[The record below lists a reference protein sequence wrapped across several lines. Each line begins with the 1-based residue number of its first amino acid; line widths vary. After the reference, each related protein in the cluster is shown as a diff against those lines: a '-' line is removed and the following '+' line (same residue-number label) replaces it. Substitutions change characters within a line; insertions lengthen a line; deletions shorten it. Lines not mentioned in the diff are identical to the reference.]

1 MKSNLRIFL
10 AAVVLVSSLTCK
22 TLMGNPAV
30 QLDTESLARGEEQL
44 QKLIE
49 NDIFMGDLVELDK
62 NQDGKPDQAI
72 YHYPQQEI
80 ETDVF
85 LETSLVYTSA
95 ELDENP
101 TPNAYRKEL
110 WLLLNNQSPQEKRVQ
125 FTFEIPKEFA
135 QSVDQLVFNPE
146 PAEII
151 NPDPVVKY
159 DVNTPSYQ
167 PGGETIVYIS
177 GYLIYLTSSAVTD
190 FKEIKYRLRQ
200 EAFNQM
206 KEKCKSAPVDERN
219 ACYLSLVTDFKD
231 MLDKKWME
239 NICSG
244 EMTGLERRIC
254 LSLAKDSAVECDRA
268 STPEDIM
275 ACKGYY
281 VHQKCKGL
289 DGGELQACLRDTS
302 MANKAPLGCMN
313 LEDPDVRN
321 ECYATASGDA
331 SFCARITNQARR
343 EGCEKALN
351 AGGGPADQSQ
361 PGPVSVDPSRWFN
374 ADSAEG
380 DCKPFA
386 ALFPDYTLTHT
397 DGDYVDESAKLI
409 CDMDANDP
417 DLDDILYE
425 VAIWIWAYDSS
436 ETARQVWETDVLDGY
451 TYASRKNQQETNPD
465 PNFTLTLEL
474 DRYFGFSKT
483 EHYDKPPSYSI
494 MAGAIYKNARIAF
507 LFESYSGTPSI
518 WVQVEALF
526 QQLIDRKSR

>member
-1 MKSNLRIFL
+1 MKTKLRLLL
-10 AAVVLVSSLTCK
+10 AAVVVVSSLTCK
-22 TLMGNPAV
+22 TLMGYPV
-30 QLDTESLARGEEQL
+30 VPLDTESLAKSEEQL
-44 QKLIE
+44 RKFIE
-49 NDIFMGDLVELDK
+49 RDISMGDFIELDK

-80 ETDVF
+80 ETDIF

-95 ELDENP
+95 ELDENS
-101 TPNAYRKEL
+101 TSNAYRKEL

-135 QSVDQLVFNPE
+135 QSVNQLVFNPE

-167 PGGETIVYIS
+167 PGGETKIYIS
-177 GYLIYLTSSAVTD
+177 GYLIYLISSAVTD

-200 EAFNQM
+200 DAFKQM
-206 KEKCKSAPVDERN
+206 EQRCKLAPVDERN

-239 NICSG
+239 NICTS

-254 LSLAKDSAVECDRA
+254 LSLVKDSALECDRA

-289 DGGELQACLRDTS
+289 DGGELQACLSDTS
-302 MANKAPLGCMN
+302 IANKAPLGCMN

-321 ECYATASGDA
+321 ECYAKASGDA
-331 SFCARITNQARR
+331 AFCARITNQARR
-343 EGCEKALN
+343 EGCEQALN
-351 AGGGPADQSQ
+351 AGGGQADQS
-361 PGPVSVDPSRWFN
+361 PPEPVSVDPSRWFN
-374 ADSAEG
+374 DDNAE
-380 DCKPFA
+380 DHCKPFA
-386 ALFPDYTLTHT
+386 ALFPDYTLS
-397 DGDYVDESAKLI
+397 YVEGEYFDNVAKLS

-425 VAIWIWAYDSS
+425 VTIWIWAYDSS

-474 DRYFGFSKT
+474 DRYFGISKM
-483 EHYDKPPSYSI
+483 EYYFRPVFYSI
-494 MAGAIYKNARIAF
+494 VAGAHYKNARIAF
-507 LFESYSGTPSI
+507 LYDGYTDTPGT

-526 QQLIDRKSR
+526 RQLIDSKNK

>member
-1 MKSNLRIFL
+1 MRQFIKN
-10 AAVVLVSSLTCK
+10 
-22 TLMGNPAV
+22 
-30 QLDTESLARGEEQL
+30 DTS
-44 QKLIE
+44 
-49 NDIFMGDLVELDK
+49 MGDYLELDR

-110 WLLLNNQSPQEKRVQ
+110 WLLLNNQSPQERHVQ

-135 QSVDQLVFNPE
+135 TNVDQLIFDPE

-151 NPDPVVKY
+151 NPDPVVMFDLWLEDY
-159 DVNTPSYQ
+159 RR
-167 PGGETIVYIS
+167 GG
-177 GYLIYLTSSAVTD
+177 GAVTYKIVERFIAFTMMD
-190 FKEIKYRLRQ
+190 YGAATFNLREDAFK
-200 EAFNQM
+200 QM
-206 KEKCKSAPVDERN
+206 EQRCKSAPVDERN
-219 ACYLSLVTDFKD
+219 ACYLSLVTDFLD
-231 MLDKKWME
+231 LLDKKWME
-239 NICSG
+239 NICSR

-302 MANKAPLGCMN
+302 IANKAPLGCMN

-331 SFCARITNQARR
+331 TFCTRITNQARR

-361 PGPVSVDPSRWFN
+361 PEPISVDPSRWFN
-374 ADSAEG
+374 ADNAEG

-386 ALFPDYTLTHT
+386 ALFPGYTLTHT
-397 DGDYVDESAKLI
+397 DGDYF
-409 CDMDANDP
+409 
-417 DLDDILYE
+417 
-425 VAIWIWAYDSS
+425 
-436 ETARQVWETDVLDGY
+436 R
-451 TYASRKNQQETNPD
+451 
-465 PNFTLTLEL
+465 
-474 DRYFGFSKT
+474 
-483 EHYDKPPSYSI
+483 
-494 MAGAIYKNARIAF
+494 
-507 LFESYSGTPSI
+507 
-518 WVQVEALF
+518 
-526 QQLIDRKSR
+526 